1 MGTLK
6 QPNNAPKIIELEIL
20 VVALGSLGLMDTVS
34 LKNVKLVIYV
44 ASSILNN
51 LFRYLTK
58 DNLKTFIPIIFKY
71 IFLRENKINY
81 VNKIKEK
88 EILKKQK
95 EEEIK
100 IQERKIYEPN
110 SK

>member
-1 MGTLK
+1 
-6 QPNNAPKIIELEIL
+6 
-20 VVALGSLGLMDTVS
+20 MDNVS

-51 LFRYLTK
+51 LFSKNSVVSILKYFLRYLTK
-58 DNLKTFIPIIFKY
+58 DNLKTFIPVIFKY

-81 VNKIKEK
+81 VNKITEIENLKASIEK
-88 EILKKQK
+88 KKNDEILKKQK

>member
-1 MGTLK
+1 MG
-6 QPNNAPKIIELEIL
+6 
-20 VVALGSLGLMDTVS
+20 DTVS

-51 LFRYLTK
+51 LFSKNSVVSILKYFLRYLTK
-58 DNLKTFIPIIFKY
+58 DNLKTFIPIIF
-71 IFLRENKINY
+71 RENKINY
-81 VNKIKEK
+81 VNKIKEIENLK
-88 EILKKQK
+88 ASIEKKKNEEILKKQK

>member
-1 MGTLK
+1 
-6 QPNNAPKIIELEIL
+6 
-20 VVALGSLGLMDTVS
+20 MDNVS

-51 LFRYLTK
+51 LFSKNSVVSILKYFLRYLTK
-58 DNLKTFIPIIFKY
+58 DNLKTFIPVIFKY
-71 IFLRENKINY
+71 IFLKKNKINY
-81 VNKIKEK
+81 IKKKKKIENLKDSIK
-88 EILKKQK
+88 KKKNDEILKKQK

>member
-1 MGTLK
+1 MGELAQYREMLAFTKFGSDIDSATAALLHRGERLVETLK

-44 ASSILNN
+44 VSFLKYF
-51 LFRYLTK
+51 LRYLTK

-71 IFLRENKINY
+71 IFLRET
-81 VNKIKEK
+81 
-88 EILKKQK
+88 
-95 EEEIK
+95 
-100 IQERKIYEPN
+100 
-110 SK
+110 